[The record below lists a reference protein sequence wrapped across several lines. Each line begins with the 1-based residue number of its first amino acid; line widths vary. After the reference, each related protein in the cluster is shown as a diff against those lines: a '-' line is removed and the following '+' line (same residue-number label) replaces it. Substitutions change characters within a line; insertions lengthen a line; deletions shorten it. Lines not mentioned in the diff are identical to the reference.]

1 MKSLLLRLLSWKTRK
16 VLAKYHP
23 SVVAVTGSVGKT
35 TTKAA
40 IATVLA
46 ERFRVR
52 ASKGNFNT
60 DLGVA
65 LTVLGVEEEPGRNP
79 LAWLSLFAKAEALI
93 LGTDAHYPNLL
104 VLEFGADAPG
114 DMGRLCDLATPD
126 VAVLTALSPV
136 HLANHPSAQSLFD
149 EEVCAVRCMK
159 PEGLAVLN
167 ADDPAVMA
175 YRASLASPSAAY
187 GLSEHADVRGE
198 GVTLQVRDDF
208 SFEPG
213 EEFART
219 SFMVVTRNS
228 RVDAV
233 LPHLVGES
241 PVRSAL
247 AATAVALHFG
257 LSLDEVA
264 ARFRHLLPVP
274 GRLHPIAGI
283 KGCLLIDDSYNAA
296 PASMHAALKA
306 LCAFRPGPEGRRIA
320 VLGHMA
326 ELGPVSEEEHRRLG
340 WAVQEAC
347 VDMLVTVGEMALDV
361 RRAAIE
367 AGLPE
372 EHALHFDRP
381 EEAGR
386 FLDRTVKK
394 GDVVLVKGSQSA
406 RMEKVTKDLMA
417 EPLLAETLL
426 VRQSAKWLST

>member
-1 MKSLLLRLLSWKTRK
+1 MKSLLLNLLFRQTKAIL
-16 VLAKYHP
+16 VKYHP
-23 SVVAVTGSVGKT
+23 SIIAVTGSVGKT

-46 ERFRVR
+46 DRFRVR

-60 DLGVA
+60 ELGVA
-65 LTVLGVEEEPGRNP
+65 LTVLGADEEPGRSP
-79 LAWLSLFAKAEALI
+79 TAWLALLLKAYRLLASHDEA
-93 LGTDAHYPNLL
+93 YPNLL

-114 DMGRLCDLATPD
+114 DMGKLCDLAAPD
-126 VAVLTALSPV
+126 VAVFTAFSPV
-136 HLANHPSAQSLFD
+136 HLANHPSAQSLAD
-149 EEVCAVRCMK
+149 EEATAVMRVK
-159 PEGLAVLN
+159 PGGLAVLG
-167 ADDPAVMA
+167 ADDPIVLA
-175 YRASLASPSAAY
+175 YRASVTAPLATF
-187 GLSEHADVRGE
+187 GLSDGADVRGE
-198 GVTLQVRDDF
+198 NVALATRDDF

-219 SFMVVTRNS
+219 SFTIVTRNS
-228 RVDAV
+228 RADAV

-257 LSLDEVA
+257 VSLGEIA
-264 ARFRHLLPVP
+264 ARFKDLLPVP
-274 GRLHPIAGI
+274 GRMHPIAGI
-283 KGCLLIDDSYNAA
+283 KGCLLLDDSYNAA

-306 LCAFRPGPEGRRIA
+306 LCAFRPAAGARRIA
-320 VLGHMA
+320 ALGHMA
-326 ELGPVSEEEHRRLG
+326 ELGPASEQEHRRLG
-340 WAVQEAC
+340 FAVQEAC
-347 VDMLVTVGEMALDV
+347 VDLLVTVGEMSLDT

-372 EHALHFDRP
+372 AQALHFDRP

-386 FLDRTVKK
+386 ALDKLVKK
-394 GDVVLVKGSQSA
+394 GDIVLVKGSQSA

-426 VRQSAKWLST
+426 VRQYGKWLTS